1 MDNSILLSLICGIV
15 IFALVL
21 LLIKDDSKDPLL
33 KQRLRNIKDRKTGD
47 GTSKEKSL
55 ILEQYMEDSDYKIG
69 SLSKILDKLDVIKK
83 LKKGLRQADI
93 KTSVDI
99 FIIQALIIMF
109 AVTLVLSLFI
119 GILIAPIA
127 GFIAGLLPFF
137 VIKFKISKRSKNF
150 TKQFPDC
157 LGLLAS
163 SLRAGH
169 SLLSA
174 FQLVSNEM
182 NPPVS
187 QVFKQVS
194 DDISLGKDT
203 KDALEDMAQAIPTSQ
218 DLRFFVTAVMIQ
230 REIGGNLAEILD
242 NLSHTIRERF
252 KLLGLIESQTA
263 QAKLSGII
271 LGLAPAAL
279 GGIISMMNPKY
290 MEPLFTTP
298 LGWGALALAVTMSA
312 LGFFII
318 NKITNI
324 RV

>member
-1 MDNSILLSLICGIV
+1 MDNSILLSLICGI
-15 IFALVL
+15 ITFALIM
-21 LLIKDDSKDPLL
+21 LLIKEDSKDPLL
-33 KQRLRNIKDRKTGD
+33 EKRLSNIKNRKINNGID
-47 GTSKEKSL
+47 PDKKM
-55 ILEQYMEDSDYKIG
+55 ILDQYMEDTDYKIG
-69 SLSKILDKLDVIKK
+69 TLAKVLDKLDVIKK
-83 LKKGLRQADI
+83 LKKGLKQADI

-99 FIIQALIIMF
+99 FIIHALIIMF
-109 AVTLVLSLFI
+109 AVTLVCSFFI
-119 GILIAPIA
+119 GVLFAPIV
-127 GFIAGLLPFF
+127 GLIAGLFMFLQ
-137 VIKFKISKRSKNF
+137 INFKIAKRSKDF

-187 QVFKQVS
+187 QVFKQVY

-203 KDALEDMAQAIPTSQ
+203 KDALENMAQAIPSSQ
-218 DLRFFVTAVMIQ
+218 DLRFFVTAVLIQ

-279 GGIISMMNPKY
+279 GGIISVMNPKY
-290 MEPLFTTP
+290 MEPLFKTP
-298 LGWGALALAVTMSA
+298 IGWGALALAATMSA